1 MASESVYLPDR
12 KKALRSL
19 GDVLVLGLG
28 KSGAAS
34 AAYCLDL
41 LGDRV
46 ASVTIAAG
54 ARNDRAQATA
64 SEMEGRGARVV
75 WGEGP
80 LEGSFDLCVVSPG
93 ISEFSDFY
101 QSAKAVSGEI
111 VSEVEFAWRESAADS
126 RWVAVTG
133 TNGKTTTTSLIEHIL
148 AGAGLRA
155 RAVGNIGDTCIGAVA
170 HDAPSIYV
178 AEVSSFQL
186 ASTVDFAPNVAVLL
200 NITPDHVTWHK
211 THENYVAAKMKIL
224 ANLSQTPGAVAVL
237 DATNDT
243 VRARVREL
251 AAMDAAA
258 RGFAYVPVG
267 TAAGIE
273 GDMRAA
279 CGSDNAAFVRASDCV
294 LVVARGSE
302 EVALCAVADLQIP
315 GAHNVS
321 NALHAAAAALA
332 LGLPAAD
339 VAAGLTSFTS
349 LEHRIEACGSSH
361 GVAFYNDSKA
371 TNVDAT
377 LKALAAFEPRRPIVL
392 LGGTDKM
399 TDLGEL
405 VSQAQ
410 AHCRAVV
417 LYGASRARFAE
428 AFADATLPV
437 YGADHMADA
446 LDVALAHATEGDI
459 ILLSPAC
466 ASFDEFNGYEER
478 GRVFKE
484 LVAER
489 SHA

>member
-12 KKALRSL
+12 KKALRTL

-54 ARNDRAQATA
+54 ARNDRSQATA
-64 SEMEGRGARVV
+64 SEMEERGARVV

-80 LEGSFDLCVVSPG
+80 LEGSFDLCIASPG

-101 QSAKAVSGEI
+101 QSAKAVSAEI
-111 VSEVEFAWRESAADS
+111 VSEVEFAWRESAADA

-170 HDAPSIYV
+170 HDAPAVYV

-200 NITPDHVTWHK
+200 NITPDHVTWHRSL
-211 THENYVAAKMKIL
+211 ENYVAAKMK
-224 ANLSQTPGAVAVL
+224 
-237 DATNDT
+237 ATNDT

-251 AAMDAAA
+251 AAMGAAA

-279 CGSDNAAFVRASDCV
+279 CGSDSAAFVRASDRM
-294 LVVARGSE
+294 LVVVRGDE
-302 EVALCAVADLQIP
+302 ETALCAVSDLQIP

-332 LGLPAAD
+332 LGLSADD
-339 VAAGLTSFTS
+339 VAAGLVSFTS
-349 LEHRIEACGSSH
+349 LEHRIEACGSAR
-361 GVAFYNDSKA
+361 GIAFYNDSKA

-377 LKALAAFEPRRPIVL
+377 LKALAAFEPRKPIVL

-405 VSQAQ
+405 VAQAQ

-417 LYGASRARFAE
+417 LYGASRDRFAG
-428 AFADATLPV
+428 AFAAATLPV
-437 YGADHMADA
+437 YTADHMADA

-459 ILLSPAC
+459 VLLSPAC

-478 GRVFKE
+478 GRVFKK

-489 SHA
+489 TRA